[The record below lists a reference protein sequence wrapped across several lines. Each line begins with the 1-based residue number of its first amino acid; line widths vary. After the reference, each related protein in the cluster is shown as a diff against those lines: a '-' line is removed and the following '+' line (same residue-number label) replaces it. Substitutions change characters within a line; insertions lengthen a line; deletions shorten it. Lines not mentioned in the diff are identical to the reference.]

1 MSTLLVDCPAEG
13 FRVSLVAPCWYVCD
27 HYRNCDSK
35 AFPFATLAIA
45 WGISQP

>member
-1 MSTLLVDCPAEG
+1 MSTLLESRLFG
-13 FRVSLVAPCWYVCD
+13 FRVSLAAPGWYVCD

-45 WGISQP
+45 WGLSQP